1 MGAKNIGEELKPTVI
16 TFRVEGDVR
25 DVDEINKLGRKFV
38 EETNK
43 EVTRQ
48 AGRKLP
54 RVPFV
59 LPIDVHLP
67 MFIMEYK
74 RIDLGCDIVVKLPIS
89 AKMRML
95 SFVVKKVVKGRKKI
109 LKRYFKDNG
118 IGVIITAVKD

>member
-1 MGAKNIGEELKPTVI
+1 MGAKNTEEELKPTVI
-16 TFRVEGDVR
+16 TFRVEGEVR

-59 LPIDVHLP
+59 LPVDVHLP

-95 SFVVKKVVKGRKKI
+95 SFVVKKVVRGRKKI